1 MIPNVEPLV
10 SAEEALQF
18 VPINRRK
25 LLCLARNGIAG
36 AYPLDPNAQRKRW
49 AFRLSELIA
58 AITKTA
64 IHNSGEMCDPA
75 PDLGGPR

>member
-1 MIPNVEPLV
+1 MTPEPLV
-10 SAEEALQF
+10 SPDEALKF

-25 LLCLARNGIAG
+25 LLALARMGIAG
-36 AYPLDPNAQRKRW
+36 AYPLDATAQRKRW

-64 IHNSGEMCDPA
+64 IPKSREMCDPA
-75 PDLGGPR
+75 SNLGGPR